1 MKLYVQW
8 FQWVWWIE
16 LFVELIWALDFTK
29 FKVDFKNKCWLSNEL
44 CSEYNCWKRKYLYR
58 RCSSI
63 FLTKLAPHFLLLLAL
78 ISFHLLNK
86 KKIFLFFS
94 SLLIFMASSGDTC
107 INILGPAQLQN
118 VAQKF
123 HEAIIQ
129 IGFRSF
135 GLQEKNS
142 FYITRRGR
150 KTNSI
155 YNTFA

>member
-1 MKLYVQW
+1 MTLTSNGLKGPSTW
-8 FQWVWWIE
+8 M
-16 LFVELIWALDFTK
+16 A
-29 FKVDFKNKCWLSNEL
+29 FKHQHLSG
-44 CSEYNCWKRKYLYR
+44 
-58 RCSSI
+58 
-63 FLTKLAPHFLLLLAL
+63 
-78 ISFHLLNK
+78 
-86 KKIFLFFS
+86 
-94 SLLIFMASSGDTC
+94 LLIFMASSGDTC